1 MRARL
6 ERGNQMPALGKTLL
20 AAVLLLGS
28 SGLAAADPIVITRD
42 ARSVSAQ
49 AFMQACISQSAVVG
63 ACDFPLPP
71 STAASERHQ
80 GDELIV
86 APLAGGG
93 FGGNVSPFAA
103 LLSDI
108 SDPRH
113 MTGHGTTAVDMAV
126 GGVPDFQLT
135 WHTGNASGTAAM
147 NFEVDFRLESPFN
160 FAFVSPRLSGNFAH
174 ASLVGAGSVLF
185 DTGPIE
191 IGLPFEQSGQLGP
204 GDYTLHVQDSSKL
217 VVVSDRSDPSL
228 IRNGGFAF
236 TFDLTPVGSDAP
248 APTPEPTSLLLLGAG
263 IVGTLGVRR
272 RR

>member
-1 MRARL
+1 
-6 ERGNQMPALGKTLL
+6 MPALGKTLI

-71 STAASERHQ
+71 STAAAERHQ
-80 GDELIV
+80 GDELSV
-86 APLAGGG
+86 APSAGGG
-93 FGGNVSPFAA
+93 FGGKISTFAI

-113 MTGHGTTAVDMAV
+113 ITGHGSTAVEMSI

-135 WHTGNASGTAAM
+135 WHPGNASATAEM
-147 NFEVDFRLESPFN
+147 NFEVDFRLDSPFN
-160 FAFVSPRLSGNFAH
+160 FAFVSPRLFGNIAH
-174 ASLVGAGSVLF
+174 ASLVGAGSVFF
-185 DTGPIE
+185 DIGPIVT
-191 IGLPFEQSGQLGP
+191 GLPFEQSGQLVP
-204 GDYTLHVQDSSKL
+204 GDYTLHVQDSSKS
-217 VVVSDRSDPSL
+217 VVVSDRGDPSL
-228 IRNGGFAF
+228 SHNGGFAF
-236 TFDLTPVGSDAP
+236 TFDLTPVGSDGP
-248 APTPEPTSLLLLGAG
+248 APTPEPASLLLLGTG